1 MNKDFHCDAILD
13 VGNNDVIGC
22 PVILLI
28 AIIGSVALQQQGEGG
43 GGGEVR

>member
-22 PVILLI
+22 PVILVI
-28 AIIGSVALQQQGEGG
+28 AIICFVALQEEGG
-43 GGGEVR
+43 